1 MSAIACVGWGSLI
14 WDPRT
19 LPIRGSWFPDGPF
32 LPIEFARTS
41 SRAADKRVTLVV
53 LPKAPTVRCLWT
65 LLAVKDLDE
74 AKEALA
80 DREELT
86 GANRLRN
93 IGFWGRDKKSEHV
106 CVDEVGRWAQS
117 KQLTGVVWTAL
128 EPNFMKEFDG
138 ASLEKVIEHLRGLS
152 HAERKHAEEY
162 IRRTPRQIDSECRRL
177 IEKVFGWT
185 PIE

>member
-19 LPIRGSWFPDGPF
+19 LPIRGSWFPDGPL

-41 SRAADKRVTLVV
+41 SKAADKRVTLVV
-53 LPKAPTVRCLWT
+53 LPKAPPVRCLWT

-80 DREELT
+80 DREGLT
-86 GANRLRN
+86 GDNRLSN
-93 IGFWGRDKKSEHV
+93 IGFWATDKRSGHV
-106 CVDEVGRWAQS
+106 YVDEVRRWAES
-117 KQLTGVVWTAL
+117 RHLTGAAWTAL
-128 EPNFMKEFDG
+128 EPTFMEAFDA
-138 ASLEKVIEHLRGLS
+138 ASLGKVIEHLRGLS

-162 IRRTPRQIDSECRRL
+162 IRRTPRQIDTECRRL